1 MSMEMDLMT
10 PILLRQS
17 VAVSSVRV
25 TVTSL
30 HGAQLDRTDVTTVER
45 SMSLLFVFLMLS
57 PVHVTRAG
65 SRRVRYMMRK

>member
-17 VAVSSVRV
+17 VAVSNVRV

-30 HGAQLDRTDVTTVER
+30 HGAQLDRTDVTTVQ
-45 SMSLLFVFLMLS
+45 
-57 PVHVTRAG
+57 
-65 SRRVRYMMRK
+65 